1 MHRTR
6 ILRRGTHW
14 RGRISTRVIPLGIW
28 ASFAVTA
35 EHVYDGYLED
45 RAARRIRSCQIGNVA
60 FDDPEDRL
68 IARGK
73 HLGIDIATFRVTPAE
88 IAARGNRI
96 VEGTDGAWPAP
107 SNDCE
112 AVFFAGFP
120 GGERIPKPTWPDRY
134 LRN

>member
-35 EHVYDGYLED
+35 EHVYDDYLED

-68 IARGK
+68 IARS
-73 HLGIDIATFRVTPAE
+73 E
-88 IAARGNRI
+88 AACQI
-96 VEGTDGAWPAP
+96 VLVCVGACDLYSSVAADAP
-107 SNDCE
+107 RY
-112 AVFFAGFP
+112 FP
-120 GGERIPKPTWPDRY
+120 
-134 LRN
+134 